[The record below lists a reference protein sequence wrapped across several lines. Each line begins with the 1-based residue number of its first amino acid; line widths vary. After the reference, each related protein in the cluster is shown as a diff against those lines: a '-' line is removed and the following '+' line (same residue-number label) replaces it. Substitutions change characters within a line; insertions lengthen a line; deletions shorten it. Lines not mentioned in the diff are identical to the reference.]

1 MTLKE
6 ISEKLGISHA
16 SAYRLVNSLV
26 ENGLIEVVQEKNNK
40 YIIKDNDFELVKELN
55 NLVKSGFSRNK
66 AVEILKE
73 KNIKSD
79 NIDFFIAFNEL
90 KEEIQSL
97 KKENIALKELLQ
109 VYLSKIDKLEDQIKA
124 LPKPREPFWKKIT
137 KLFKG

>member
-26 ENGLIEVVQEKNNK
+26 ENGLIEIVQEKNNK

-73 KNIKSD
+73 K
-79 NIDFFIAFNEL
+79 
-90 KEEIQSL
+90 
-97 KKENIALKELLQ
+97 
-109 VYLSKIDKLEDQIKA
+109 Y
-124 LPKPREPFWKKIT
+124 
-137 KLFKG
+137 